1 MCAVPDPQVAADGDG
16 NHQRPRRNREPLST
30 IRSSVCDLPDTA
42 IKRRCDPIWASETQ
56 HKTVV
61 STECWTQRSGSVMKS
76 HGGRTR
82 VVNGRFEFLRAD
94 HMRIEQTGTL

>member
-1 MCAVPDPQVAADGDG
+1 MKS
-16 NHQRPRRNREPLST
+16 L
-30 IRSSVCDLPDTA
+30 
-42 IKRRCDPIWASETQ
+42 
-56 HKTVV
+56 
-61 STECWTQRSGSVMKS
+61 MKS